1 MNADNHMTLAEK
13 QYSDLEEPLRDLSHM
28 AAIARDLVFSALDN
42 PSVKHDGATV
52 VATLLHDEHER
63 LLFAVSKASR
73 MADALD
79 KKYHAQWEAR
89 P

>member
-1 MNADNHMTLAEK
+1 
-13 QYSDLEEPLRDLSHM
+13 M
-28 AAIARDLVFSALDN
+28 AAIARDLVFSTLDN

-52 VATLLHDEHER
+52 VATLHDEHER

-79 KKYHAQWEAR
+79 KKFHTQWEAR